1 MNFPEPQTDAERDA
15 LKILRDA
22 KLETDEDYIALIHL
36 LDDNGQKFLDIERGE
51 DSQ

>member
-1 MNFPEPQTDAERDA
+1 MNFPEPRTDAERDA

-36 LDDNGQKFLDIERGE
+36 LDDNGAKHLDKPENE
-51 DSQ
+51 DR